1 MTRTVSK
8 VSSAGTNAAANA
20 ESGEAEGG
28 WGGGVGGGSGGGR
41 VGGGSGSGRAAQAM
55 AVPSPAKL
63 VAADVPGS
71 ARTAAKP
78 DGAKLAVLLTF
89 SCVGAAAGSSG
100 DAEAML
106 VVLGELIL
114 ARAATELG
122 DATALVQ
129 PITGGVAGAA
139 RGPGNDDEPAE
150 PAGELT
156 AFTGAVTLV

>member
-28 WGGGVGGGSGGGR
+28 WGGGGSGGGR

-55 AVPSPAKL
+55 ALPSPAML

>member
-28 WGGGVGGGSGGGR
+28 WGGGGSGGGR

-129 PITGGVAGAA
+129 PITKGVAGAA